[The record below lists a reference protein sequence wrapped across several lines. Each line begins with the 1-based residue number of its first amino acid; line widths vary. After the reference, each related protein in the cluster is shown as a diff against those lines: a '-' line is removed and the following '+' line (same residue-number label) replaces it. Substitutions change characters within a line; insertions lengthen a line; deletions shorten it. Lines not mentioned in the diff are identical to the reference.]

1 MIDYIKILNL
11 AVSAADLEHNEYLQD
26 SWIIGSKNGEVLTQQ
41 TNYFGLTFSIK
52 NTNVRLT
59 GSIHKYKN
67 QGLHNY
73 NDFTKT
79 QVHKVINELSKK
91 FQIDLQNS
99 HLNNIEF
106 GVNVVLPFEPKVLLN
121 NLITHKGEPFT
132 REIEEG
138 KIFYQCKRSQ
148 FIIKIYD
155 KGLQYYQVSNILRF
169 ELKVLKMQFFK
180 TKGIEVSV
188 LDDLLNDGIYTKL
201 GGVLKA
207 YFDEILFDDESINHK
222 DLNATERDI
231 YLRGQNPKTWITD
244 NRSANQQKEL
254 QRLKENF
261 LKVLEKYRKGE
272 NYVKIVSDRIEF
284 KCIELSEIYRVL
296 EEEKTTEKK
305 ANVRDL
311 HFKYNINYGHLI
323 SLQKR
328 GSKFL
333 SEKTIEQNPELI
345 DELSATRRKNKR
357 RTTKKESYF
366 VSHNLRNDDSN
377 PRNNLRRKILKNKP
391 SLFDTDF
398 VVLNEEQK
406 KVLSFWSETGH
417 NILNTNHTKK

>member
-91 FQIDLQNS
+91 FEIDLQNS
-99 HLNNIEF
+99 RLNNLEF

-222 DLNATERDI
+222 DLNANERDI

-244 NRSANQQKEL
+244 NRTANQQKEL

-284 KCIELSEIYRVL
+284 KCFELSEIYRVL
-296 EEEKTTEKK
+296 EEEKTTEKG

-311 HFKYNINYGHLI
+311 HFKYNINFGHLI
-323 SLQKR
+323 SLQKQ

-345 DELSATRRKNKR
+345 NELSAARRKNKR

-406 KVLSFWSETGH
+406 KVLSFWGETGH

>member
-11 AVSAADLEHNEYLQD
+11 AVSSTDLENNKYLQD
-26 SWIIGSKNGEVLTQQ
+26 GWIIGSKNGEVLTQQ

-59 GSIHKYKN
+59 GSIHKYEN
-67 QGLHNY
+67 NGLHNH

-79 QVHKVINELSKK
+79 QVHEVINELSKK
-91 FQIDLQNS
+91 FEIDLQNS
-99 HLNNIEF
+99 RLNNLEF
-106 GVNVVLPFEPKVLLN
+106 GVNVVLPFEPKILLN
-121 NLITHKGEPFT
+121 SLITHKGEPFT

-138 KIFYQCKRSQ
+138 KIYYQCKRSQ

-155 KGLQYYQVSNILRF
+155 KGLQYHQVANILRF

-188 LDDLLNDGIYTKL
+188 LADLLNDGIYAKF

-207 YFDEILFDDESINHK
+207 YFDEILFDEESINLK

-244 NRSANQQKEL
+244 NRTANQQKEL
-254 QRLKENF
+254 QRLKESF
-261 LKVLEKYRKGE
+261 LKVLDKYRTGE
-272 NYVKIVSDRIEF
+272 NFVKIVSDRIEF
-284 KCIELSEIYRVL
+284 KCFVLSEIYQVS
-296 EEEKTTEKK
+296 EEEITTVKK

-311 HFKYNINYGHLI
+311 HFKYNVSFGHLI
-323 SLQKR
+323 NQQRR

-345 DELSATRRKNKR
+345 NELSATRRKNKR
-357 RTTKKESYF
+357 RTTKNESYF
-366 VSHNLRNDDSN
+366 VSHNLRNDESN

-391 SLFDTDF
+391 SLFTIDF
-398 VVLNEEQK
+398 VVLNEDQK
-406 KVLSFWSETGH
+406 KVLSFWSETGFS
-417 NILNTNHTKK
+417 IFQ

>member
-11 AVSAADLEHNEYLQD
+11 AVSSTDLEHNEYLQD
-26 SWIIGSKNGEVLTQQ
+26 SWIIGSQNGEVLTQQ

-52 NTNVRLT
+52 NTNVRLS

-67 QGLHNY
+67 NGLHNH

-79 QVHKVINELSKK
+79 QVNEVINELSKK
-91 FQIDLQNS
+91 FEIDLQNS
-99 HLNNIEF
+99 RLNNLEF
-106 GVNVVLPFEPKVLLN
+106 GVNVVLPFEPKIVLDR
-121 NLITHKGEPFT
+121 LITHKGEPFT
-132 REIEEG
+132 REVEEG
-138 KIFYQCKRSQ
+138 KIYYQCKRSQ

-155 KGLQYYQVSNILRF
+155 KGLQYQQVSNILRF

-188 LDDLLNDGIYTKL
+188 LADLLNDGIYPKF

-207 YFDEILFDDESINHK
+207 YFDEILFDESINLK

-244 NRSANQQKEL
+244 NRTANQQKEL
-254 QRLKENF
+254 QRLKESF
-261 LKVLEKYRKGE
+261 LKVLEKYRTGE
-272 NYVKIVSDRIEF
+272 NFVKIVSDRIEF
-284 KCIELSEIYRVL
+284 KCFELSEIYRVS

-311 HFKYNINYGHLI
+311 HFKYNVTFGHLI
-323 SLQKR
+323 NQQRR
-328 GSKFL
+328 GAKFL

-345 DELSATRRKNKR
+345 NELSATRRKNKR

-366 VSHNLRNDDSN
+366 VSHNLRNDESN

-391 SLFDTDF
+391 SLFTTDF

-406 KVLSFWSETGH
+406 KVLSFWSETGF
-417 NILNTNHTKK
+417 NILPNL

>member
-11 AVSAADLEHNEYLQD
+11 AVSSTDLEHNEYLQD
-26 SWIIGSKNGEVLTQQ
+26 SWIIGSQNGEVLKQQ

-67 QGLHNY
+67 SGLHNH

-79 QVHKVINELSKK
+79 QVHEVINELSKK
-91 FQIDLQNS
+91 FEIDLQNS

-106 GVNVVLPFEPKVLLN
+106 GVNVNLPFEPKVLLN
-121 NLITHKGEPFT
+121 SLITHKGEPFT
-132 REIEEG
+132 REIEDG
-138 KIFYQCKRSQ
+138 KIYYQCKRSQ

-155 KGLQYYQVSNILRF
+155 KGLQYHQVANILRF

-188 LDDLLNDGIYTKL
+188 LADLLNDGIYAKF
-201 GGVLKA
+201 GGVLKT
-207 YFDEILFDDESINHK
+207 YFDEILFDESINLK
-222 DLNATERDI
+222 DLNATERET

-244 NRSANQQKEL
+244 NRTTNQQKEL
-254 QRLKENF
+254 QRLKESF
-261 LKVLEKYRKGE
+261 LKVLEKYRTGE
-272 NYVKIVSDRIEF
+272 NFVKIVSDRIEF
-284 KCIELSEIYRVL
+284 KCSELSEIYQVS

-311 HFKYNINYGHLI
+311 HFKYNVSFGHLI
-323 SLQKR
+323 NQQR
-328 GSKFL
+328 QGSKFL

-345 DELSATRRKNKR
+345 NELSATRRKNKR

-366 VSHNLRNDDSN
+366 VSHNLRNDESN
-377 PRNNLRRKILKNKP
+377 PRNNLRKRILKNKP
-391 SLFDTDF
+391 SLFATDF
-398 VVLNEEQK
+398 VVLNEDQK
-406 KVLSFWSETGH
+406 KVLRFWSETGF
-417 NILNTNHTKK
+417 NILPNL

>member
-91 FQIDLQNS
+91 FEIDLKNS

-155 KGLQYYQVSNILRF
+155 KGLQYQQVTNILRF
-169 ELKVLKMQFFK
+169 ELKILKMQFFK

-188 LDDLLNDGIYTKL
+188 LADLLNDGIYTKL

-244 NRSANQQKEL
+244 NRTANQQKEL

-284 KCIELSEIYRVL
+284 KCFELSEIYRVL
-296 EEEKTTEKK
+296 EEEKTTEKG

-311 HFKYNINYGHLI
+311 HFKYNINFGHLI
-323 SLQKR
+323 NQQKR

-345 DELSATRRKNKR
+345 DELSAARRKNKR

-366 VSHNLRNDDSN
+366 VAHNLRNDESN

-406 KVLSFWSETGH
+406 KVLSFWGETGH

>member
-1 MIDYIKILNL
+1 MIDFIKIENL
-11 AVSAADLEHNEYLQD
+11 AVSSADLEHNEYLQD
-26 SWIIGSKNGEVLTQQ
+26 SWIIGSNNGEVLTQR
-41 TNYFGLTFSIK
+41 TNYFGLTFSIT
-52 NTNVRLT
+52 NTNVRLK

-79 QVHKVINELSKK
+79 QIHDVINELSKK
-91 FQIDLQNS
+91 FEIDLQNS
-99 HLNNIEF
+99 RLNNLEF
-106 GVNVVLPFEPKVLLN
+106 GVNVVLPFEPKILLN
-121 NLITHKGEPFT
+121 NLISYKGEPFT

-138 KIFYQCKRSQ
+138 KIYYQCKLSQ
-148 FIIKIYD
+148 FTIKIYD
-155 KGLQYYQVSNILRF
+155 KGLQYQQVKNILRF
-169 ELKVLKMQFFK
+169 ELKVTTMQFFNK
-180 TKGIEVSV
+180 KVKLKV
-188 LDDLLNDGIYTKL
+188 LADLLNDGIYPKL
-201 GGVLKA
+201 GGILKA
-207 YFDEILFDDESINHK
+207 YFDQILFDESINLK
-222 DLNATERDI
+222 NLNATERET
-231 YLRGQNPKTWITD
+231 YLRGRNPKTWITD
-244 NRSANQQKEL
+244 SRTESEQKDLE
-254 QRLKENF
+254 RLRKSF

-272 NYVKIVSDRIEF
+272 NIVKIVSDKIEF
-284 KCIELSEIYRVL
+284 KCFELSEIYQVS
-296 EEEKTTEKK
+296 EEEKTTKK
-305 ANVRDL
+305 RANVGNLD
-311 HFKYNINYGHLI
+311 FKYNITFGHLI
-323 SLQKR
+323 NQQKR

-345 DELSATRRKNKR
+345 NELSAARRKNKR
-357 RTTKKESYF
+357 QTTKKESYF